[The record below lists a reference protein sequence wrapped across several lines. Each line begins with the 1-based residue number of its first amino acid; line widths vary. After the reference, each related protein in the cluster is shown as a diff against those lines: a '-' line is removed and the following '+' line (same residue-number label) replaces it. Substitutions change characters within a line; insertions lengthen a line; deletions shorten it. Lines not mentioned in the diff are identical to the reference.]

1 MMFLFFSLGGIFE
14 MHRIEETSYG
24 YRLTFEGFLQRDEA
38 GELLAKMKSTVR
50 PKNGGFAVLLDMRHS
65 RAFPAEAQD
74 LIQSA
79 LAFCQNAGLER
90 NAVVLNSA
98 IATLQARRLAK
109 QTGIAPWI
117 RYIDASAEPEW
128 EKAAVGWLADAVDP
142 RVH

>member
-1 MMFLFFSLGGIFE
+1 

-38 GELLAKMKSTVR
+38 GELLAKMRSTVR

-79 LAFCQNAGLER
+79 LSFCKTAGLER

-109 QTGIAPWI
+109 QTGIATWI

>member
-1 MMFLFFSLGGIFE
+1 

-50 PKNGGFAVLLDMRHS
+50 PRNGGFAVLLDMRHS
-65 RAFPAEAQD
+65 RAFPAEAQE
-74 LIQSA
+74 LIKEA
-79 LAFCQNAGLER
+79 LAVCKDAGLER

-98 IATLQARRLAK
+98 IATLQAKRLARE
-109 QTGIAPWI
+109 TGIEKRV

-128 EKAAVGWLADAVDP
+128 ERVALGWLADAVDP
-142 RVH
+142 VFH

>member
-1 MMFLFFSLGGIFE
+1 

-38 GELLAKMKSTVR
+38 GELLAKMRSTMR

-74 LIQSA
+74 LIKET
-79 LAFCQNAGLER
+79 LAFCKNAGLER

>member
-1 MMFLFFSLGGIFE
+1 

-50 PKNGGFAVLLDMRHS
+50 PKHGGFAVLLDMRHS

-74 LIQSA
+74 LILSA
-79 LAFCQNAGLER
+79 LTFCKSAGLER

-98 IATLQARRLAK
+98 IATLQAKRLARE
-109 QTGIAPWI
+109 TGITQLI

-128 EKAAVGWLADAVDP
+128 EKAAVGWLIDAVDP
-142 RVH
+142 SYH

>member
-1 MMFLFFSLGGIFE
+1 

-38 GELLAKMKSTVR
+38 GELLAKMKRTVR

-74 LIQSA
+74 LIKET
-79 LAFCQNAGLER
+79 LAFCKDAGLER

-128 EKAAVGWLADAVDP
+128 EKAAVGWLADAIDP